1 MAGRKPLIKRIKWPG
16 WVVLLLI
23 AGLIGTGMV
32 KWLTPVSGKSS
43 SAPYLYFQEETEE
56 ADTYTL
62 SISTAS
68 MEEDEQNEEIQ
79 AWIEQEKES
88 FFNKVEKYVGELG
101 GGRRA
106 HLTIEVDAHQGR
118 GDTYSFIFRSH
129 KRVEEKQSESKV
141 RVFTLNKENQSVK
154 LTSLLD
160 NPEAVR
166 GIQEG
171 VEQQLKKE
179 SPDGEALADIINRPD
194 EWNWSIRGKNL
205 TAYFNPEDL
214 GIDRE
219 DFVQV
224 NIPLERILSFKDSG
238 QKVVALT
245 FDDGPNRNVTPEVL
259 DILKHHN
266 AKATFFMMGEQVD
279 KSPDLAKRVA
289 DEGHEI
295 GNHTDQHKDLTK
307 MGMPAVKNEMQASRN
322 KIIEVTGQQPSVFR
336 PPYGAVNETV
346 EEAAR
351 HFGSSVVLWSV
362 DSHDWKSRD
371 PEAVNKVIEKEVVPG
386 SIVLLHDVHKETAEA
401 LPTLLDYL
409 EKEGYQFVT
418 VSELLSIQG

>member
-1 MAGRKPLIKRIKWPG
+1 MVKKKPLVKRIKWPG

-68 MEEDEQNEEIQ
+68 MDEKEQNETVQ
-79 AWIEQEKES
+79 AWTRQEKED
-88 FFNKVEKYVGELG
+88 FLAQVEKHKEKLG
-101 GGRRA
+101 NGRRA
-106 HLTIEVDAHQGR
+106 HLTIEVDAQRGR

-129 KRVEEKQSESKV
+129 TRIKDGHADSNV
-141 RVFTLNKENQSVK
+141 RVFTLNQENQLVK
-154 LTSLLD
+154 LTKMLD
-160 NPEAVR
+160 NPEAVK
-166 GIQEG
+166 GIQNNIKK
-171 VEQQLKKE
+171 QLKKE
-179 SPDGEALADIINRPD
+179 NAEEEALKAVINRPD
-194 EWNWSIRGKNL
+194 DWNWTIQDKNL

-214 GIDRE
+214 GMDKGG
-219 DFVQV
+219 FVQV
-224 NIPLERILSFKDSG
+224 DVALERMLSYTDSG
-238 QKVVALT
+238 EKVVALT
-245 FDDGPNRNVTPEVL
+245 FDDGPNRKVTPEVL

-279 KSPDLAKRVA
+279 KYPDLAKRVA
-289 DEGHEI
+289 EEGHEI

-307 MGMPAVKNEMQASRN
+307 IGMPAVKNEMQASRK
-322 KIIEVTGQQPSVFR
+322 KISDVTGQQPSVFR
-336 PPYGAVNETV
+336 PPYGAVNDTV

-362 DSHDWKSRD
+362 DSHDWKTRD
-371 PEAVNKVIEKEVVPG
+371 PEAVNKVIEEEVVPG

-418 VSELLSIQG
+418 VSELLSVQG